1 MLSQSTMDRLAQSI
15 EAMNGDLVQAFA
27 YHARAT
33 AQAAVVEYP
42 GVRGRFTEYS
52 DHITA
57 LHGLVPEGQV
67 RREDRR
73 LRIATCRVA
82 WVPTLYDTVTC
93 GDGSVWRVLS
103 VRGGPG
109 HPWYILQV
117 RKVMPSA

>member
-1 MLSQSTMDRLAQSI
+1 MDHLARQI
-15 EAMNGDLVQAFA
+15 EGMNGDLVQAFA

-33 AQAAVVEYP
+33 APSAVVEYA
-42 GVRGRFTEYS
+42 GIRGRFTEYS

-73 LRIATCRVA
+73 LRIATWRVT
-82 WVPTLYDTVTC
+82 WVPTLYDTVTW